1 MLAIKYSLLSFSGK
15 LTGKNVLWHTDNKN
29 CVHIVNK
36 GSVKDNL
43 QVIAL
48 DIHSLCVKHS
58 ISLNIQWV
66 KRDLNKLAD
75 EYSKMV
81 DVDDY
86 SVSDEF
92 FELLNSMYGPHTID
106 RFAND
111 YNTKLRRFNSLYWTP
126 TSESDDA
133 FSQDWSS
140 DNNWLVPPVVMIPRA
155 INHLIECHGQGT
167 LVAPYWPSS
176 PFYPLIFGQNSIP
189 KHFIKDILLFKPPQ
203 RIYIQGKNKNSIFG
217 TERFA
222 SKVLVLRLACK
233 SNVEGE
239 ITAQ

>member
-1 MLAIKYSLLSFSGK
+1 LLAIKYSLQSFSGK
-15 LTGKNVLWHTDNKN
+15 LSGKHVLWHTDNKN

-36 GSVKDNL
+36 GSVKENL

-48 DIHSLCVKHS
+48 DIHSLCVKFS

-92 FELLNSMYGPHTID
+92 FDLVNSMYGPHTVD

-111 YNTKLRRFNSLYWTP
+111 YNTKLPRFNSLYWTP
-126 TSESDDA
+126 TSENVDA
-133 FSQDWSS
+133 FMKDWSS
-140 DNNWLVPPVVMIPRA
+140 ENNWLVPPVVMIPKA
-155 INHLIECHGQGT
+155 INHLVECQSQDT
-167 LVAPYWPSS
+167 LVAPFWPSI
-176 PFYPLIFGQNSIP
+176 PFYPMIFWTNFNS
-189 KHFIKDILLFKPPQ
+189 KAF
-203 RIYIQGKNKNSIFG
+203 Y
-217 TERFA
+217 
-222 SKVLVLRLACK
+222 
-233 SNVEGE
+233 
-239 ITAQ
+239 